1 MTAGTID
8 ALPTDHY
15 ICDCERAYIAT
26 HAENAAKILKIS
38 GATHKE
44 LRQLWHRI
52 AGANQ

>member
-8 ALPTDHY
+8 ALPEDHH

-38 GATHKE
+38 GNTHKE
-44 LRQLWHRI
+44 LRQLWNRI
-52 AGANQ
+52 AGAHQ